1 MNQYKI
7 TVKITGHTIVEDPKR
22 PASYMNSG
30 LYDID
35 VPGYLYADVDVFA
48 HDEEEARSLAESSE
62 DYTIDEF
69 ADIESVRVVA
79 CSLDRDDRDEEELGI
94 GEIDYGEIDWREP
107 MDRDAELEF
116 LADMA
121 REERWIN

>member
-7 TVKITGHTIVEDPKR
+7 TVRVNCRTTLEEE
-22 PASYMNSG
+22 
-30 LYDID
+30 
-35 VPGYLYADVDVFA
+35 VPGEWEGIRYQNIEVPGHLFADVDVFA
-48 HDEEEARSLAESSE
+48 HDEEEARRLAESID

-69 ADIESVRVVA
+69 SEIESVKVVS
-79 CSLDRDDRDEEELGI
+79 CSLERDDRDEEELGI
-94 GEIDYGEIDWREP
+94 GEIDYGEIDWQEP
-107 MDRDAELEF
+107 LDRDDELEF